1 MSAMIKGILFA
12 GVGLALAAQ
21 VQAGDAAAGAEK
33 AKTICA
39 ACHGA
44 DGNGVQAFPDY
55 PKLAGQ
61 HEDYLQRTLREYKSG
76 GRKNAIMG
84 PMAQALT
91 AKDISDV
98 AAFYAS
104 QKGPLHVRR

>member
-1 MSAMIKGILFA
+1 MRAGIHRIIVAAF
-12 GVGLALAAQ
+12 GLVVASH

-33 AKTICA
+33 AKTVCA
-39 ACHGA
+39 ACHGP
-44 DGNGVQAFPDY
+44 DGNGVPTFPDY

-61 HEDYLQRTLREYKSG
+61 HEDYLKRTLREYQSG
-76 GRKNAIMG
+76 GRKNAIMA
-84 PMAQALT
+84 PMAQTLT
-91 AKDISDV
+91 AKDVADV